1 MAIGRRYNPKDRRT
15 VRPADGKDSRGGDL
29 PRQYSPPRDNPPP
42 TCEELLRIADE
53 MGGRD
58 MMRFAR

>member
-1 MAIGRRYNPKDRRT
+1 MEFACCCCWEKVSPREMVTHVCEKTPKT
-15 VRPADGKDSRGGDL
+15 F
-29 PRQYSPPRDNPPP
+29 SPPRDNPPP